1 MSDEHLKPFKIHLKD
16 SVQTEWLDI
25 VILPEDI
32 SAHFLSILQR
42 VLCDDGE
49 VGHKHK
55 TGCKLVEP
63 SPEYLHHDP
72 LCGHNGCLHQ
82 GMPGFEKYI
91 PKCPVKGIHTSH
103 ENVRYNEATVSQHRF
118 IKTNDM
124 HEQCFNRCLV
134 TVLLI
139 AYSTVV

>member
-1 MSDEHLKPFKIHLKD
+1 M
-16 SVQTEWLDI
+16 
-25 VILPEDI
+25 ILPEDI

-91 PKCPVKGIHTSH
+91 PKCISHFTRKVNMCGTMKRPFPSIGLLKPMTCIHMNSALIDGGCQ
-103 ENVRYNEATVSQHRF
+103 VA
-118 IKTNDM
+118 
-124 HEQCFNRCLV
+124 
-134 TVLLI
+134 VLLI
-139 AYSTVV
+139 AYWTVV